1 MVRRFA
7 VILASSAGVCAL
19 TVCLISAVSNARQS
33 GRIAASDA
41 SHIEVALRS
50 GYIVASS

>member
-7 VILASSAGVCAL
+7 LILASSAGVCAL
-19 TVCLISAVSNARQS
+19 TVCLMSALSHTRQS
-33 GRIAASDA
+33 GRILASDA
-41 SHIEVALRS
+41 THTNVALRS

>member
-7 VILASSAGVCAL
+7 LILASSAGVCAL
-19 TVCLISAVSNARQS
+19 TICLMSALSHAPQS
-33 GRIAASDA
+33 GRISASDA
-41 SHIEVALRS
+41 SHTDVALRS

>member
-7 VILASSAGVCAL
+7 LILASSAGVCAL
-19 TVCLISAVSNARQS
+19 TVCLISAVSSARQS
-33 GRIAASDA
+33 GRLAASDA
-41 SHIEVALRS
+41 THTDVALRS